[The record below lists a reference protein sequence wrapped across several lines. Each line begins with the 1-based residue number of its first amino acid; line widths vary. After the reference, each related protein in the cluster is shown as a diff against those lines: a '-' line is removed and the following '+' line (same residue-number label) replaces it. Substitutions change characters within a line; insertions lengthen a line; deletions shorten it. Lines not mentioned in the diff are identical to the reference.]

1 MYVLGVTGG
10 IGAGKSTVA
19 ARLATRGARVLDA
32 DQIVAALYEGGD
44 LPALIERRFGAGVR
58 SPDGSVDRA
67 ARAAA
72 VFRDPAARLDL
83 EQIVHPA
90 VRQEV
95 ESRLAAWRQEG
106 FGGIAIVDAAL
117 LVESEYEY
125 PLDALLVVTARED
138 VRLAR
143 LQARGVT
150 QEEARRRMAAQASE
164 EERRA
169 RADFV
174 VSNDGTLDDL
184 DRELDGILTKLG
196 RDDAS

>member
-1 MYVLGVTGG
+1 
-10 IGAGKSTVA
+10 
-19 ARLATRGARVLDA
+19 
-32 DQIVAALYEGGD
+32 
-44 LPALIERRFGAGVR
+44 
-58 SPDGSVDRA
+58 
-67 ARAAA
+67 
-72 VFRDPAARLDL
+72 
-83 EQIVHPA
+83 
-90 VRQEV
+90 
-95 ESRLAAWRQEG
+95 
-106 FGGIAIVDAAL
+106 
-117 LVESEYEY
+117 
-125 PLDALLVVTARED
+125 

-143 LQARGVT
+143 LQARGVA